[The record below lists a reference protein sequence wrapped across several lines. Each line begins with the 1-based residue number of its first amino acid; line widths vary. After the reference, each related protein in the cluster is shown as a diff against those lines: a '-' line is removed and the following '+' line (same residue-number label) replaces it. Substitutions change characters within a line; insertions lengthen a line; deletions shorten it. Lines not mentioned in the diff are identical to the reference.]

1 MPNVW
6 ISVGFDHYNE
16 AEFKLQDP
24 ISADDPTDRVLQLI
38 DRAAE
43 DAKRWVRAQRGK
55 LVEDD

>member
-6 ISVGFDHYNE
+6 ISVGFDHQNE

-24 ISADDPTDRVLQLI
+24 VLVDDPTDRVLQLI

-43 DAKRWVRAQRGK
+43 DAKQWARNQRGK
-55 LVEDD
+55 VGEGD